1 MNNKFDFKSISSS
14 QASIMGDLQ
23 RLLSQGEY
31 APFTSAPIFEGKFV
45 QVKSHSN
52 EIIWHAQDKT
62 ACNDY
67 PFFFLSSRG
76 IPHSSVLTILILCL
90 LYTYGYVSFLLK
102 THSAHALK
110 AVVQKPSNSNAA
122 N

>member
-31 APFTSAPIFEGKFV
+31 APFTSAPIFESKFV
-45 QVKSHSN
+45 QVKIPLN

-67 PFFFLSSRG
+67 TFFSSAQEVFLIRLLSLFLLSVYYTHMDMFPFSYR
-76 IPHSSVLTILILCL
+76 LILL
-90 LYTYGYVSFLLK
+90 ML
-102 THSAHALK
+102 
-110 AVVQKPSNSNAA
+110 
-122 N
+122 